1 MHSRASSLYLE
12 GMKVFLIFGGLFL
25 VLLSGLF
32 ALSFS
37 MGKISLFSPVDGQV
51 YLSGKALAW
60 VEIVRQS
67 HSRWFDGYEGASST
81 QEGTPKYFTETTTT
95 DKDGKFHFDERTP
108 SLNMARLFG
117 WLPHEPFIDQ
127 SITLRHDGNEYI
139 LFEWT
144 KRNYDTNGE
153 LQIWKYVDQNG
164 KIQDKSPYKPPYSR
178 DNPDPNF
185 DTSLS
190 LKAFSRPISLECDL
204 SDTTEKAY
212 NKEWN
217 ELPVGD
223 YFHGICTLK

>member
-1 MHSRASSLYLE
+1 
-12 GMKVFLIFGGLFL
+12 MKVFLIFSGLCL
-25 VLLSGLF
+25 VLVGGLF

-51 YLSGKALAW
+51 FLENKPITGLT
-60 VEIVRQS
+60 VTRTS
-67 HSRWFDGYEGASST
+67 HSHWYDGTDGATST
-81 QEGTPKYFTETTTT
+81 KEWTPRFFTETTTT
-95 DKDGKFHFDERTP
+95 DADGKFHFDERTP
-108 SLNMARLFG
+108 SLGMSRLFG

-139 LFEWT
+139 LFRGT

-164 KIQDKSPYKPPYSR
+164 KIQDKSPHKPPYSI

-190 LKAFSRPISLECDL
+190 LKAFSRPISLECEL

-223 YFHGICTLK
+223 YFHGICTAK